1 MSALLPDNPQL
12 PEAPPVN
19 NAERARGP
27 AYAYAAGS
35 QPLPGYTIKR
45 GLGQGGFGEVYYALS
60 DAGKEVAL
68 KVVRRNLDVELRGVT
83 QCLNLKHPNLVG
95 LYDVRTDADGNYW
108 IVMEYVGGERLVELI
123 DRHPHGL
130 PADEALR
137 IVRGIGA
144 AVAYLHDNGIVHRD
158 LKPANIFVENGLVK
172 IGDYGLTKF
181 ISVSRRS
188 GQTESVG
195 TVHYMAPEIA
205 NGRYGKQIDIYAL
218 GVLLYELTTGRVP
231 FDGESVGEILMKH
244 LTAEP
249 DLSAAPQEFRPAI
262 GAALEKDPQRRP
274 ANVEDFLAAA
284 GAPAESTIGRGAVAA
299 KPKHASANRARGNV
313 AESPPR
319 VHHLLWLLPIA
330 GIWILIL
337 TFTSGESPLQHGTPI
352 IGITALAGTALMFF
366 FLPIRLFARIEEDRR
381 AVFGDAANRTT
392 IPRAART
399 RPTPPSYGWVAVPFG
414 FVALKGIF
422 LLGSD
427 APYIFWL
434 ILFAIAAV
442 FSIWIASWVSRRRRQ
457 LAESHYGPSV
467 AQDSK
472 GTGSGVRNLAIA
484 AAALVLFF
492 TLIGFAKHDTVEVA
506 VPSPVVTHNTMH
518 DAIAGP
524 RPPTYVVPDADVT
537 VSETVAVPTVV
548 RTVGMSLTIGLVLV
562 IGASFGLIYWLA
574 RRGHEHHDPSLSTK
588 APSRDLPS
596 TQLSLD
602 AASARGPPPSIVEKL
617 VGTTGSLLA
626 AFAICV
632 VGMRLLLL
640 IRQGP
645 LTLPQYLWT
654 AAATF
659 TGCALWVALLR
670 WSAVRNADPLARR
683 GLAMVVGI
691 ATGAAAWAYAEYL
704 GLALPMEGPIQ
715 GVSLESWPECY
726 SGGRPTIVAFMG
738 YFALVFAVLDWWGL
752 ASPTRRRRWTTADPF
767 IALFWALLIHMIF
780 PFPQIWGALV
790 VAGIVAVLPL
800 VSPIAGKAER
810 IRMRL
815 RDEH

>member
-1 MSALLPDNPQL
+1 MSALLPDNPQR
-12 PEAPPVN
+12 PETPPAN

-123 DRHPHGL
+123 DRHPQGL

-158 LKPANIFVENGLVK
+158 LKPANIFVENGFVK
-172 IGDYGLTKF
+172 IGDYGLSKF

-195 TVHYMAPEIA
+195 TVHYMAPEIS

-218 GVLLYELTTGRVP
+218 GVLLFELATGRVP

-274 ANVEDFLAAA
+274 ANVEDFLAGAGAA
-284 GAPAESTIGRGAVAA
+284 GESNGGSNSNADSR
-299 KPKHASANRARGNV
+299 KHSFGDRRHGASADGGLRI
-313 AESPPR
+313 
-319 VHHLLWLLPIA
+319 HHALWLLPLF
-330 GIWILIL
+330 GVVILLL
-337 TFTSGESPLQHGTPI
+337 TLTDGDSPLQHGTPI
-352 IGITALAGTALMFF
+352 VGIAALVGTALMFF
-366 FLPIRLFARIEEDRR
+366 LMPIRLFARIEEDRR
-381 AVFGDAANRTT
+381 AGFGGTHDRRNA

-414 FVALKGIF
+414 FAGLWGIYM
-422 LLGSD
+422 LRSG
-427 APYIFWL
+427 APYIFSV
-434 ILFAIAAV
+434 IVFAIAAS
-442 FSIWIASWVSRRRRQ
+442 FSLWIASWVSRRRRQ
-457 LAESHYGPSV
+457 LAESTYGPRIEPTPTAKSFV
-467 AQDSK
+467 
-472 GTGSGVRNLAIA
+472 GRNLVIA
-484 AAALVLFF
+484 AGMLLLLFA
-492 TLIGFAKHDTVEVA
+492 LIGFTKHETVEVA
-506 VPSPVVTHNTMH
+506 VPSASIVHEEVS
-518 DAIAGP
+518 GP
-524 RPPTYVVPDADVT
+524 RTSTRVDPAAGVT

-548 RTVGMSLTIGLVLV
+548 RTVGMSLTIGLLLV

-574 RRGHEHHDPSLSTK
+574 RRGHEHHDPTSRIS
-588 APSRDLPS
+588 AHSRDLPS

-602 AASARGPPPSIVEKL
+602 AASARGPPPNIVEKL

-626 AFAICV
+626 AFALCV

-659 TGCALWVALLR
+659 TGCALWIVLLR
-670 WSAVRNADPLARR
+670 LPAVRNAEPLARR
-683 GLAMVVGI
+683 GLAMVVGV

-704 GLALPMEGPIQ
+704 GLTLPMEGPVQ

-752 ASPTRRRRWTTADPF
+752 ASPTRRSRWTTADPF
-767 IALFWALLIHMIF
+767 IAMFWALLIHMIF